1 MIKIPPKIEI
11 EGNVTKMEMVKDIDK
26 MQQLSSPIM
35 KRLLVA
41 YQDQK

>member
-1 MIKIPPKIEI
+1 M
-11 EGNVTKMEMVKDIDK
+11 VMVKDIDK

-41 YQDQK
+41 YQDQKWCMTVHSHHAYAEF